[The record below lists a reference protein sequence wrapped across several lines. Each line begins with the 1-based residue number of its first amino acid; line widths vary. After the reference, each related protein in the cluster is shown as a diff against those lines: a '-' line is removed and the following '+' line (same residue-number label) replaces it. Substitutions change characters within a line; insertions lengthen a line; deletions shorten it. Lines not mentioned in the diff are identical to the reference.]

1 MEKCKTKAIQAD
13 LGIFS
18 IFWHNQAYSDTSR
31 HNQAYCGII
40 QTYFELC
47 VTLAYSELWYIRI
60 LAYSKPEAYSEPL
73 YPKLWHV
80 QIQRYIQNPGLFR
93 TLRYS
98 EPEAYSEPCQTSMME
113 RFEKQLTAIITFAIS
128 AVRVL

>member
-1 MEKCKTKAIQAD
+1 MGKCKTKAIQAD

-80 QIQRYIQNPGLFR
+80 TKIYSESWAIQNPEIFR
-93 TLRYS
+93 TGGIFRALSNIYDG
-98 EPEAYSEPCQTSMME
+98 A
-113 RFEKQLTAIITFAIS
+113 L
-128 AVRVL
+128 